1 MTAQLP
7 LPLAPAAG
15 VPIGLAACLVEDQ
28 DGGQIFIN
36 GQLCFAWD
44 AGDIALR
51 RFAAVQLVRI
61 KAALVYQVAAAF
73 GVNEFTVYRWGQAII
88 GGGSAAL
95 TPAKRGPK
103 GPSKLTEQVISDVAG
118 RHADG
123 QAAAQ
128 IAASVGISTRSVST
142 VLAKVRA
149 GSGGA
154 AGRAEAS
161 PAATAAPESDPSVDI
176 DCATDDSTD
185 PVGSVDPDSGGQVAS
200 GDGAE
205 EAAAGSGA
213 EPVGE
218 PERDE
223 PVLPVLPDP
232 VDRSAERAAAR
243 WGLLPY
249 APPVFAPAARVGLA
263 GLFLAVPA
271 LSATGLLDSARLVY
285 GGVPDGFYGMD
296 TMLTEAVFRAL
307 LGEPRA
313 EGATRVNPT
322 DLGRGLGLDRAPEVK
337 TVRRKMGLLADRGKA
352 TELLSAQA
360 VRHATDHPEA
370 MSVLYVDGHVRTYHG
385 TRKLQKTHVPRLR
398 FPAPATVETWIA
410 DAQGAPVWVVM
421 AQPGA
426 SSAAEIRRLLPDI
439 RRIVGDDRRVLVG
452 FDRGGWSPALFK
464 DLIAAGFDVLTWRK
478 APAPDVD
485 AESFSAATHIDE
497 HGVIRTWQ
505 LADTTVQI
513 PLDETDPTTGTVQL
527 RQVSKQDA
535 GTGRQVHILTSRTD
549 LTSAQVC
556 FRMGA
561 RWREENYFRYG
572 RMHFALDSH
581 DNYGAVDDDP
591 TRSVPNPAKKTAH
604 QAVQAARARLYRA
617 ETHRDEQLLALRS
630 PKPGTP
636 TLITNQLHDLIT
648 APVRTARAD
657 LAAKVAAHK
666 ATPTRLPLGQVRPG
680 QQVLDT
686 ETKLLTHAIRMAAF
700 NTQTM
705 LARTIATATDYRK
718 AGNEAH
724 ALIRTA
730 LTGTGDI
737 HPAPGRLHIRL
748 DPLHTP
754 RATNALT
761 QLCTVLTDAAALYPG
776 TDLQLHYSVK
786 PHR

>member
-15 VPIGLAACLVEDQ
+15 VAIGLAACLVEDD
-28 DGGQIFIN
+28 DGGRVFIN
-36 GQLCFAWD
+36 GQLSFAWD
-44 AGDIALR
+44 AGDAATR
-51 RFAAVQLVRI
+51 RLAAVQLVRVR
-61 KAALVYQVAAAF
+61 AARAFEVADGF
-73 GVNEFTVYRWGQAII
+73 GVDPFTLYRWGQASI
-88 GGGSAAL
+88 GGGPAAL
-95 TPAKRGPK
+95 TPGKRGPK
-103 GPSKLTEQVISDVAG
+103 GPSKLTDVAVAEVAR
-118 RHADG
+118 RHAQG
-123 QAAAQ
+123 QRAVEIAAA
-128 IAASVGISTRSVST
+128 VGISVRSVST
-142 VLAKVRA
+142 VLARVRA
-149 GSGGA
+149 ESGRAGGVNATPSVDAASVAVPTPDLDADVDCAVVDSMDPVDRVGGGA
-154 AGRAEAS
+154 GAD
-161 PAATAAPESDPSVDI
+161 AATAAGPGGG
-176 DCATDDSTD
+176 
-185 PVGSVDPDSGGQVAS
+185 PVGHADP
-200 GDGAE
+200 
-205 EAAAGSGA
+205 
-213 EPVGE
+213 GE
-218 PERDE
+218 L
-223 PVLPVLPDP
+223 VLPVLPDP
-232 VDRSAERAAAR
+232 VDRSKERAAAR

-249 APPVFAPAARVGLA
+249 APPVFAPAARVPLA

-271 LSATGLLDSARLVY
+271 LTATGLLDSARQVY
-285 GGVPDGFYGMD
+285 GGVPDGFYGLD
-296 TMLTEAVFRAL
+296 TMLVEAVCRAL

-322 DLGRGLGLDRAPEVK
+322 DLGRVLGLDRAPEVK
-337 TVRRKMGLLADRGKA
+337 TVRRKMGVLAGRGQA
-352 TELLSAQA
+352 AELLSAQA
-360 VRHATDHPEA
+360 VRHATDRPEA

-398 FPAPATVETWIA
+398 FPAPATVETWIV

-426 SSAAEIRRLLPDI
+426 SLAAEIRRLLPDI

-464 DLIAAGFDVLTWRK
+464 DLIGAGFDVLTWRK

-485 AESFSAATHIDE
+485 PALFATATHTDE
-497 HGVIRTWQ
+497 DGATRTYL

-513 PLDETDPTTGTVQL
+513 PLDDTDPDTATVAL

-549 LTSAQVC
+549 LPSAQVC

-581 DNYGAVDDDP
+581 DTYGTADDDP
-591 TRSVPNPAKKTAH
+591 DRSVPNPAKRTAH
-604 QAVQAARARLYRA
+604 QAVQAARARLSRA
-617 ETHRDEQLLALRS
+617 ETRRDEKLLTLRS
-630 PKPGTP
+630 PKPDTP
-636 TLITNQLHDLIT
+636 TTITNHMHDLIT
-648 APVRTARAD
+648 APVRDAHAD
-657 LAAKVAAHK
+657 LAAAIAAHK

-686 ETKLLTHAIRMAAF
+686 ETKLLTHAIRIAAF

-724 ALIRTA
+724 ALVRTA

-737 HPAPGRLHIRL
+737 HPTPGRLHIRL

-754 RATNALT
+754 RATTALA
-761 QLCTVLTDAAALYPG
+761 QLCTALNETATTHPG
-776 TDLQLHYSVK
+776 THLQLHYSVK
-786 PHR
+786 SHQ